1 MANFPASV
9 PVTPTGRRTSRGKLK
24 DGCGTR
30 VILLRHGGLR
40 MANDVVVIAVVKQI
54 IAAWEAGDQP
64 ADVTVDLIADAVEGR
79 GGVVA

>member
-1 MANFPASV
+1 
-9 PVTPTGRRTSRGKLK
+9 
-24 DGCGTR
+24 
-30 VILLRHGGLR
+30 

-54 IAAWEAGDQP
+54 IAAWEAGDSP

>member
-1 MANFPASV
+1 VS
-9 PVTPTGRRTSRGKLK
+9 
-24 DGCGTR
+24 DD
-30 VILLRHGGLR
+30 VI
-40 MANDVVVIAVVKQI
+40 VIAVVKQV